1 MIRDLLRDTPQPT
14 PAGLTT
20 SDVCIVGAG
29 AAGIVLAVELIRQ
42 GRTVTLLEGGGADIE
57 DDSQEPFASEVTGRP
72 HRGIHEGRFRA
83 KGGTTTRWG
92 GQILEFQPI
101 DFAARAWVPASGWP
115 FDHAE
120 LESFY
125 ERALKLE
132 GLDPVLRADAAVWA
146 AVDEAQPVFEGL
158 DPYFSRWCPEPNF
171 ARVHGALLAS
181 ESGPQVWLHAN
192 VVELEMDGE
201 RAAGVRCR
209 TLTGREAIFRAERY
223 VFCLGAIESSRF
235 FLQPRAGSLPWN
247 RSGLLGRHFQDH
259 VDANVAAVVPRDL
272 RRFHALFDNVF
283 LRGLKYHPKL
293 RLSAHEQTRRRTLN
307 IAATMHF
314 ESPADQALA
323 ANKATAKHL
332 LRGRLGELKASDLA
346 SLLGNLPTLARQSY
360 RYAFEHRAY
369 NPADAAMRL
378 FVYCEQSPDGA
389 SSITLAETR
398 DRLGM
403 LRTRLDW
410 RVADAEVAT
419 IRNYVEVAR
428 AALAHVAEIVPEP
441 TLGQPEFRARCGDS
455 NHHMGGMRMAAS
467 ETAGVVD
474 TDLRLH
480 GTRNVYIGSAAV
492 FPTSGNSNPTHT
504 LLALMVRL
512 ADHLG

>member
-1 MIRDLLRDTPQPT
+1 MIRDLLRDTPPST
-14 PAGLTT
+14 PAGAAS

-29 AAGIVLAVELIRQ
+29 AAGIVLALELVRQ
-42 GRTVTLLEGGGADIE
+42 GRTVTLLEGGGAEIE
-57 DDSQEPFASEVTGRP
+57 EDSQDPFLSEVAGLP
-72 HRGIHEGRFRA
+72 HRGVHEGRFRA

-120 LESFY
+120 LAPFY

-132 GLDPVLRADAAVWA
+132 GLDAVLREDSAVWA
-146 AVDEAQPVFEGL
+146 ALGEAQPAFAGL

-171 ARVHGALLAS
+171 ARVHGAVLAA
-181 ESGPQVWLHAN
+181 ENGPQVWLHAN
-192 VVELEMDGE
+192 VVELMMDGE

-209 TLTGREAIFRAERY
+209 TLDGREAVFRAERY

-259 VDANVAAVVPRDL
+259 IDANAARVLPRDM

-293 RLSAHEQTRRRTLN
+293 HLSAEEQTRRETLN

-332 LRGRLGELKASDLA
+332 LRGRLGELKGSELA
-346 SLLGNLPTLARQSY
+346 SLLANLPTLARQSY
-360 RYAFEHRAY
+360 RYAVEHRAY
-369 NPADAAMRL
+369 IPADAAMRL
-378 FVYCEQSPDGA
+378 FVYCEQQPDGA
-389 SSITLAETR
+389 STITLAETR
-398 DRLGM
+398 DRLGL

-410 RVADAEVAT
+410 RIADAELQT
-419 IRNYVEVAR
+419 IRSYVEVAQ
-428 AALAHVAEIVPEP
+428 AALAQVAEVIPDP
-441 TLGQPEFRARCGDS
+441 ALAQADFRTLCGDS
-455 NHHMGGMRMAAS
+455 NHHMGGMRMASS
-467 ETAGVVD
+467 ESAGVVD
-474 TDLRLH
+474 TDLRLY
-480 GTRNVYIGSAAV
+480 GTRNVYVGSAAV
-492 FPTSGNSNPTHT
+492 FPTSGHSNPTHT

-512 ADHLG
+512 ADHLS